1 MANDKPCFIAASL
14 KGFVRRAND
23 EGTDTRT
30 REEVNR
36 AGWGLVANPI
46 AVLLTNPFPKWR
58 DTGVVGD
65 RNRVNVIEN
74 FSAFCSPPH
83 PSFARSF
90 FLPAISALSQG
101 KTEKLSRLNDQFC
114 RSIFPP
120 PPYLIQYFTRI
131 DAIFSIEKKIS
142 GYNAC
147 FTARIRD
154 SQRKGKEKKKK
165 IRERVKYHWLS
176 EKNRVINTEF

>member
-90 FLPAISALSQG
+90 FLPAISALSPRLKEKPKNYRGLTTNFVAPFFPRPPTLYNILHESMLFFRLKKKLADTMLVSPQG
-101 KTEKLSRLNDQFC
+101 FAIRKEK
-114 RSIFPP
+114 
-120 PPYLIQYFTRI
+120 
-131 DAIFSIEKKIS
+131 EK
-142 GYNAC
+142 
-147 FTARIRD
+147 R
-154 SQRKGKEKKKK
+154 KKKK
-165 IRERVKYHWLS
+165 YANELNI
-176 EKNRVINTEF
+176 IG